1 MRSLIRRNRVWRSEP
16 GRMTFPSHA
25 IVLREQLP
33 APGDHLGGVL
43 EASVGHFC
51 AGQHAGDF
59 VGAGTVVEDA
69 DAGLRAAVLLAF
81 FDGEMLVGEGGDLR
95 EVGNAEDLLGAGES
109 FELLADGFSGAAS
122 DADVYLVEDQGARGG
137 LLLLGFGCALFDAD
151 FEGQHDARHFSA

>member
-1 MRSLIRRNRVWRSEP
+1 MRSLIRRNRVWRSEL

-109 FELLADGFSGAAS
+109 FELLADGFSRAAS
-122 DADVYLVEDQGARGG
+122 DADVDLVENQGPGG
-137 LLLLGFGCALFDAD
+137 GVGLSGLG
-151 FEGQHDARHFSA
+151 